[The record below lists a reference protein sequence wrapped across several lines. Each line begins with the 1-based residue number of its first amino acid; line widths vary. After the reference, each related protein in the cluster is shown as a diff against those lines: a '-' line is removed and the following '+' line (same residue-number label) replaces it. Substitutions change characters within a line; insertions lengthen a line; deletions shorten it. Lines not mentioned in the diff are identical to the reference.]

1 MLIQSTSVRVPIKLV
16 TSLGVG
22 VTGIL
27 STDILNGSVEVV
39 KSDGTTLVV
48 PIYTSGIMKNLFEI
62 DSVQSPGLYH
72 LLLTSS
78 APSLVGP
85 LQYTIYPSAT
95 AFIAATYFETVS
107 VDSTSLAFLYQFLTG
122 NQKIE
127 VGTDRLIIYQSDGVT
142 PLIQYYLTDQNIQPS
157 LYNIFNKTKVV

>member
-1 MLIQSTSVRVPIKLV
+1 MLIQNTSVRVPVLLL

-27 STDILNGSVEVV
+27 SSDILNASIEVV
-39 KSDGTTLVV
+39 KADGTTVVV

-78 APSLVGP
+78 ATSVIGP
-85 LQYTIYPSAT
+85 LQYTVYPSAT
-95 AFIAATYFETVS
+95 AFKAVSYFETVS
-107 VDSTSLAFLYQFLTG
+107 VDSTNLAFLYQFLIG
-122 NQKIE
+122 NQKIDT
-127 VGTDRLIIYQSDGVT
+127 GTNRLVIYQSDGIT